1 MTAVYLSGGII
12 MKRVV
17 GFMLLSILL
26 CLVACNG
33 TMKPADETTAEVPGA
48 ITTEKEVTTN
58 AGEADTADEYQSWML
73 AHFDEKMEHQ
83 PTDAEMEA
91 AREKIETEYTDRKM
105 SVPALIDAVGKP
117 HDWLP
122 TSSRFAY
129 WTWKTKE
136 GKTYVA
142 CIVMPDEALDD
153 NEIFDLDRFIVYGYV
168 EYVSLSNKNYW
179 KK

>member
-1 MTAVYLSGGII
+1 
-12 MKRVV
+12 MKREFLFVC
-17 GFMLLSILL
+17 FSILL
-26 CLVACNG
+26 LLIACNG
-33 TMKPADETTAEVPGA
+33 TLKPADGTTAEVPESRGTEG
-48 ITTEKEVTTN
+48 ITTEKEKTEVTTN

-153 NEIFDLDRFIVYGYV
+153 KETFDLDRFIVYGYV